1 MPENFFYID
10 LESVKDDRI
19 VNYNFIQRN
28 NAPSRAQRLLIKND
42 ILFSGVRPY
51 QHNNAVFLFENG
63 KYVAST
69 GFIQIRYKFPFF
81 LLGYFSNDRFSRAV
95 NIRSTGSSYPAI
107 NSYDLSRIK
116 IFVPSEE
123 EQSDISK
130 LIIVI
135 NKKINNL
142 ESKISTLK
150 KYKKGL
156 IKFLSKESAQFIKIK
171 DIVDICDKT
180 GLQSS
185 NGKDIGKY
193 VFFINSTND
202 EFKRTDTYTF
212 DGEHLV
218 LNTGGQAFTSYING
232 KFSAMSDCLILKPK
246 RNAMSL
252 YVWLK
257 SNEEKINAIGF
268 QGTGLKHL
276 DQSWLFRQNITLSKF
291 SEEILFNLMG
301 ATNILIEKQKI
312 RLDILCS
319 VKQYLLSNLF
329 I

>member
-1 MPENFFYID
+1 MVPYCFY
-10 LESVKDDRI
+10 K
-19 VNYNFIQRN
+19 RN
-28 NAPSRAQRLLIKND
+28 
-42 ILFSGVRPY
+42 
-51 QHNNAVFLFENG
+51 
-63 KYVAST
+63 
-69 GFIQIRYKFPFF
+69 
-81 LLGYFSNDRFSRAV
+81 
-95 NIRSTGSSYPAI
+95 
-107 NSYDLSRIK
+107 
-116 IFVPSEE
+116 
-123 EQSDISK
+123 
-130 LIIVI
+130 
-135 NKKINNL
+135 
-142 ESKISTLK
+142 LK